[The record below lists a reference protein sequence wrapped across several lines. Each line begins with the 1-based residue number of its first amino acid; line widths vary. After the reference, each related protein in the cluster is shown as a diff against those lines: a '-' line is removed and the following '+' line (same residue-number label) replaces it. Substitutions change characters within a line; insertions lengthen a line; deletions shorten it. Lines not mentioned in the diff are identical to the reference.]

1 MCILADSEFRG
12 WSIWDQLLTLPHGC
26 VGNRVSAATLC
37 LNQGNPFSP
46 FVFFCLVVWF
56 VLAMPPYLPGAVNHS
71 PYHSQRSV
79 VAAPSAYLPG
89 QCQWSPAMTGCLF
102 SFSSDRHPDGSYS
115 HSYHSQPYESNAHQL
130 FWEECAKKDTF

>member
-46 FVFFCLVVWF
+46 FCFFLSRCLVCSGDAA
-56 VLAMPPYLPGAVNHS
+56 LPPRGCEPFSVPFTAIGGSRTVCLFA
-71 PYHSQRSV
+71 RSV
-79 VAAPSAYLPG
+79 SVVPSYDRMSVFVFIRPTSG
-89 QCQWSPAMTGCLF
+89 WVLF
-102 SFSSDRHPDGSYS
+102 SFLPLTTIRVKCTPVVLGGV
-115 HSYHSQPYESNAHQL
+115 
-130 FWEECAKKDTF
+130 C